1 MLMSFLP
8 ASSYDFE
15 VDGLYYNILS
25 EEDRTVEV
33 THKYLSG
40 DIPYIEGDI
49 EIPKKLIYKSK
60 TYTVISIGY
69 LAFDC
74 CRGLTSVTIP
84 NSVTSIGSL
93 AFAYCRGLTSVSI
106 PNSVTSIGGQAFY
119 SCESLTS
126 VAIGNS
132 VTSIGFLPFDGC
144 SGLENIYV
152 DPENTKYSS
161 IDGILYSKDATI
173 LIKCPEAKTSV
184 TIPNSV
190 TSIGNSAFAD
200 CSGLTSMT
208 IPNSVTS
215 IGEFAFQY
223 CSGLTSVTIP
233 NSVTSIGGSAFSGC
247 GNLTSVTIPNSVTSI
262 GGFAF
267 SGCSGLTSVTI
278 PNSVT
283 SIGNSAFANCRGLT
297 SMTIPNS
304 VTSIGNSAFADCRGL
319 TSVTIP
325 NSVTSIGE
333 FAFQYCSGLTS
344 VTIPNSVTSIGNR
357 AFNNCDNLK
366 SIYIQCKVPIEC
378 GSICDDNT
386 LEKAILYVPKG
397 TKTAYEKVDPW
408 RNFWNIEEIDYKVTT
423 ISLPDAKDT
432 LRLGEELTLHP
443 IVEPDYA
450 TNPKVSY
457 SSSDSNVV
465 SCNGDGILKAV
476 GLGSATITISACD
489 GSGVMLNHEVRVVE
503 SLSGIESI
511 KSDNDPIFIRTGNRT
526 LFIYNKP
533 ETSIVRV
540 FNLQGSL
547 IKETEDSNVKNL
559 AKGMYVITV
568 EDRSFKV
575 ML

>member
-1 MLMSFLP
+1 MKQLFKYYGVILTALLSFLP
-8 ASSYDFE
+8 ASSYDFK
-15 VDGLYYNILS
+15 VDVLFYNILS
-25 EEDRTVEV
+25 KEDRTVEV
-33 THKYLSG
+33 TYKDFNVPYVSG
-40 DIPYIEGDI
+40 DLEL
-49 EIPKKLIYKSK
+49 PKKVIYKSK
-60 TYTVISIGY
+60 TYTVISIGNA
-69 LAFDC
+69 AFRDC
-74 CRGLTSVTIP
+74 SLTSVTIP
-84 NSVTSIGSL
+84 NSVTSIGNY
-93 AFAYCRGLTSVSI
+93 AFADCSRLTSVTI
-106 PNSVTSIGGQAFY
+106 PNSVTSIGNGVFM
-119 SCESLTS
+119 
-126 VAIGNS
+126 
-132 VTSIGFLPFDGC
+132 GC
-144 SGLENIYV
+144 RGLENIYV
-152 DPENTKYSS
+152 EPENTNYSS

-173 LIKCPEAKTSV
+173 LIKVPAKKINV

-190 TSIGNSAFAD
+190 TSIGDSAF
-200 CSGLTSMT
+200 
-208 IPNSVTS
+208 
-215 IGEFAFQY
+215 ER

-233 NSVTSIGGSAFSGC
+233 NSVTSIGDSAFER
-247 GNLTSVTIPNSVTSI
+247 
-262 GGFAF
+262 
-267 SGCSGLTSVTI
+267 CSGLTSVTI

-283 SIGNSAFANCRGLT
+283 SIGDSAFEYCSGLT
-297 SMTIPNS
+297 SVTIPNS
-304 VTSIGNSAFADCRGL
+304 MTSIRIDVFKGCSSL

-325 NSVTSIGE
+325 NSVTTIGYG
-333 FAFQYCSGLTS
+333 AFEECRSLTSVTIPNSVTIIKPNAFKGCSGLTS
-344 VTIPNSVTSIGNR
+344 VTIPNSVTIIGYD

-366 SIYIQCKVPIEC
+366 SIYMQCKVPIEC
-378 GSICDDNT
+378 GSFDDNT
-386 LEKAILYVPKG
+386 LKEAILYVPKG

-408 RNFWNIEEIDYKVTT
+408 RNFWSIEEVENKVIS

-432 LRLGEELTLHP
+432 LILGEEVTLNP

-450 TNPKVSY
+450 TIRQLSY
-457 SSSDSNVV
+457 SSSDPNTV
-465 SCNGDGILKAV
+465 SCDGAGKLKAV

-568 EDRSFKV
+568 EDKSFKV